1 MEDTEPAPPTTSST
15 QAIAHKDTPNPLFS
29 LFSNFL
35 QTLNFPLLHAFFNF
49 PPPKVAATKQEEKS
63 VSVTLPTNEEAKVG
77 TVKFPD
83 SRPAVFPLKL
93 ESEELERDTNP
104 VVLWQV
110 YAIGGFFVLRWAWAR
125 WNERR
130 GKKRPSDDDPAV
142 ADD

>member
-1 MEDTEPAPPTTSST
+1 MEDTEPAPPPTSST
-15 QAIAHKDTPNPLFS
+15 QIVAHKDTPNPLFS

-35 QTLNFPLLHAFFNF
+35 QTFNFPFLHTFFSS
-49 PPPKVAATKQEEKS
+49 PPPKVAATKPEDKS
-63 VSVTLPTNEEAKVG
+63 VSVTVPTNEEAKVG

-110 YAIGGFFVLRWAWAR
+110 FI
-125 WNERR
+125 
-130 GKKRPSDDDPAV
+130 
-142 ADD
+142 